1 MEIFKF
7 IIDVLLSGGWVM
19 LPLFLLSS
27 AIYYYGSE
35 MIIFL
40 NKFSSL
46 KKTPLDLNKLIDEPS
61 IASTQF
67 REIIEYSQH
76 NVLGIKDFR
85 SRIKQI
91 EKSTLESLEKKV
103 VLLGTLVASAPLM
116 GLLGTVIGML
126 GTFSGISMGAGNET
140 VSMVSSGI
148 SKALITTQTGLFI
161 ALPGTFLIMYI
172 KRRISGIES
181 TIEIIESK
189 TITARNLK

>member
-1 MEIFKF
+1 LEIFKF

-40 NKFSSL
+40 NQFSSL

-67 REIIEYSQH
+67 REIIEYTQH
-76 NVLGIKDFR
+76 NVLDIKDFR

-91 EKSTLESLEKKV
+91 EKSTLESLKKKV

-126 GTFSGISMGAGNET
+126 GTFSGISMGAGNQT
-140 VSMVSSGI
+140 VSMVSTGI